1 MGNYL
6 AGTPEQLADELA
18 DWGENGVDGFNLMYS
33 VTPGTFAD
41 FVDGVVPVLQ
51 ARGLMQRDY
60 EPGPLRQKLFGAR
73 PPRRAPPRRPP
84 PPRGGE
90 CVAGAAAHLIWN
102 RAELSLK
109 LWPIEG
115 FSVTPVG

>member
-6 AGTPEQLADELA
+6 VGTPEQVADELA
-18 DWGENGVDGFNLMYS
+18 DWGEHGVDGFNLMYS

-60 EPGPLRQKLFGAR
+60 EPGPLRRRVLGEGDRLPERHPGASYR
-73 PPRRAPPRRPP
+73 YGRTHRRVLSGSSDQSSAP
-84 PPRGGE
+84 
-90 CVAGAAAHLIWN
+90 ATASAAI
-102 RAELSLK
+102 RS
-109 LWPIEG
+109 
-115 FSVTPVG
+115 SS